1 MQKMLKSVSRKEIIL
16 IVVAALGYFV
26 DIYDL
31 ILFSIVRKKSLMGI
45 GVSEADCMVI
55 GEQLISLQMLGM
67 LVGGILWGVL
77 GDKKGRLSVLFGS
90 ILMYSLANIAN
101 GFVENVWSYGVWRVI
116 AGIGLAGEL
125 GAGITLVS
133 ETMSKEM
140 RGYGT
145 MIVTTFG
152 VLGGVVGGFIAEL
165 FEWRTSY
172 FVGGGMGL
180 VLLALRIGVF
190 ESGMYEKAKL
200 SNVARGSLKMIFT
213 NKKRFL
219 KYLKCILIGLP
230 IWYFAGI
237 LITFSPEFSKAL
249 GISEVSAGTAVVL
262 FYAGITLGDFSSGL
276 ISQLIKSRKKVVL
289 FFLLL
294 SIACMLLYLFSRNI
308 SKQLFYTYCFLTGF
322 ASGYWAIFV
331 TIASEQFGT
340 NLRSTVTTTTPNFV
354 RGSLPLLIQGF
365 NFFKYILPLLGLRF
379 LKSNNEILIFSAL
392 IVGSITLVIA
402 LMSLK
407 GLEETFGKDLNYL
420 EE

>member
-1 MQKMLKSVSRKEIIL
+1 MLKSVSKKEIIL

-45 GVSEADCMVI
+45 GVSEEDCMVI

-200 SNVARGSLKMIFT
+200 SNVTRGSLKMILT
-213 NKKRFL
+213 NKGRFL
-219 KYLKCILIGLP
+219 KYIKCILIGLP

-237 LITFSPEFSKAL
+237 LITFSPEFSEAL

-289 FFLLL
+289 VFLLL
-294 SIACMLLYLFSRNI
+294 SVASMLLYLFSHNI

-365 NFFKYILPLLGLRF
+365 NFFKYILPLLGLSF
-379 LKSNNEILIFSAL
+379 LKSSNEILIFSAL
-392 IVGSITLVIA
+392 MVGSITLIIA
-402 LMSLK
+402 LMSLR